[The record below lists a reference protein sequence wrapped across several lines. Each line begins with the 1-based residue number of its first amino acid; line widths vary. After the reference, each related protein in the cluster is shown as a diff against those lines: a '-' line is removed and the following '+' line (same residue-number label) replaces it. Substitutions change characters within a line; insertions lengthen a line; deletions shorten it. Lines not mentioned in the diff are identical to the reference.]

1 MVRFNAELVSIFYQD
16 HANKP
21 YFPQIV
27 QTMTSDVVIGIEI
40 LGDNAIEAVTRLA
53 GPTNPAAAKQQAPQ
67 SWRARFG
74 SQGAANA
81 VHVSGD

>member
-1 MVRFNAELVSIFYQD
+1 
-16 HANKP
+16 
-21 YFPQIV
+21 
-27 QTMTSDVVIGIEI
+27 MTADVVIGIEI
-40 LGDNAIEAVTRLA
+40 LGDNAIEAMTRLA

-81 VHVSGD
+81 VHVSGDQAAMLRECDFFFSQQVRSAGFTA